1 MASIVK
7 ILRVAAD
14 PNRLRILMLLRAEE
28 LSVAELQEILAMGQ
42 STISTHLA
50 QLKQAGLVEDR
61 RTGKSNLYHLI
72 PMEPPAQ
79 LSPSLFPSGS
89 EHEYRLSS
97 SSPGFFPPEGG
108 GENSPNP
115 SSRGLIPPE
124 GEGDNNRAQ
133 FRSGQIPP
141 QEENNPST
149 PNLIPPDGEGE
160 NSPNPSSRGLIPP
173 EGEHENS
180 PRSQSP
186 ALFPPEGEQE
196 NSPGQVRRG
205 GRSPGNTSKEITA
218 PRRGAANVLNEA
230 GFSPYIAAAEEFS
243 ASAPQEDSSALKG
256 PGLSRADHATKA
268 FGASAPEPL
277 PTARTFLDDLLA
289 RAAAEIPQAA
299 HDQAAMR
306 RVLRKRQD
314 KTRAFF
320 DSVAGRLGRDYVPGK
335 SWKSLAEALL
345 GIMPP
350 MTIADLGAGEGA
362 FALLLAARAR
372 KVIAVDSSARMI
384 DVGREQA
391 ARHGLSNI
399 DFRLGDMEELPIGSG
414 EVDLVFFSQSLHH
427 ALHPARALEEAW
439 RILAPGGRIA
449 VLDLAKHRFE
459 EARELYA
466 DEWLGFSEAELE
478 SMLEKAGFTQVTA
491 SIVDKE
497 PETPQFQTLL
507 GIGAKPI

>member
-61 RTGKSNLYHLI
+61 RTGKSNLYRLA
-72 PMEPPAQ
+72 PQETGA
-79 LSPSLFPSGS
+79 STSSVPSHW
-89 EHEYRLSS
+89 EHVINLARAC
-97 SSPGFFPPEGG
+97 PGQ
-108 GENSPNP
+108 
-115 SSRGLIPPE
+115 IPPE
-124 GEGDNNRAQ
+124 GDAKIAQ
-133 FRSGQIPP
+133 G
-141 QEENNPST
+141 NP
-149 PNLIPPDGEGE
+149 ERRR
-160 NSPNPSSRGLIPP
+160 RG
-173 EGEHENS
+173 
-180 PRSQSP
+180 
-186 ALFPPEGEQE
+186 
-196 NSPGQVRRG
+196 SPG
-205 GRSPGNTSKEITA
+205 STANEITA
-218 PRRGAANVLNEA
+218 PRRGAAK
-230 GFSPYIAAAEEFS
+230 AA
-243 ASAPQEDSSALKG
+243 SSGPAALKG
-256 PGLSRADHATKA
+256 HDFSRANHTTKTP
-268 FGASAPEPL
+268 GASAPEGN
-277 PTARTFLDDLLA
+277 TFLDDLLA
-289 RAAAEIPQAA
+289 RAALEIPEAP
-299 HDQAAMR
+299 HDLAAMR

-345 GIMPP
+345 RVMPP

-391 ARHGLSNI
+391 ARHAISNI
-399 DFRLGDMEELPIGSG
+399 DFRLGDMEELPIGAG

-439 RILAPGGRIA
+439 RILAPGGRVA

-466 DEWLGFSEAELE
+466 DEWLGFREAELE
-478 SMLEKAGFTQVTA
+478 SMLEKAGFIEVTA

-507 GIGAKPI
+507 GVGTKAQ